1 MNTLQEIN
9 KQDQFIK
16 SKAFDLMR
24 ELATAEKFELYYF
37 KITSHFESREKAF
50 NTVNY
55 LYFLLFGV
63 YRYSSYQSF
72 KNTIN
77 KKSKKNK

>member
-1 MNTLQEIN
+1 MNTLQQIKN
-9 KQDQFIK
+9 QDHFIK

-24 ELATAEKFELYYF
+24 QLATPQKFKLYYY
-37 KITSHFESREKAF
+37 KITSQFESREKAF

-55 LYFLLFGV
+55 IYLLLFGV

-77 KKSKKNK
+77 KKSRKK

>member
-9 KQDQFIK
+9 NQDHFIK
-16 SKAFDLMR
+16 SKGYDLMR
-24 ELATAEKFELYYF
+24 QIATPEKFELYYF
-37 KITSHFESREKAF
+37 KITSQFESREKAF

-55 LYFLLFGV
+55 IYLLLFGV
-63 YRYSSYQSF
+63 CRYSSYQSF

-77 KKSKKNK
+77 RKSKKK